1 MLAKR
6 AKAYRGV
13 PRMPHKS
20 HIDVPSKVQKLP
32 TKARELLT
40 LAFFNGTFL
49 EEHDALATSDGSTV
63 TLSLEQSGGGG
74 LTMVFSDGLTH
85 LDAIPALTIAL
96 TAGSDSSPQAN
107 FVYIPQSTKVLTL
120 STSDWPTT
128 EHIRVAYLLVP
139 SATFVQSEGTYINQN
154 WNEGTGTG
162 GQGHLSDLGI
172 RVRAQRA
179 IYKSGVD
186 ITFTITPN
194 GGAPDNVDVDV
205 TAGIVFQMHPHAT
218 PVIDTSTGDHVHVIN
233 DSITP
238 YDPVTDLNVL
248 LLDSTGASM
257 SGKYFN
263 LVIWGVVNKTGSHHS
278 LFCNLPGGS
287 YNRLSDALADVSGFD
302 NFSMPAAFNIDSSTG
317 FLIVRVTLR
326 HQAAAGG
333 TWTNQGEVDLR
344 GLTPSTATGSG
355 TGSAQTEFADN
366 AFKVFDESD
375 VTKVIELQAASIATG
390 NTRTI
395 TMADEDVDLGALAT
409 TQLADDAVT
418 AAKFENVTTD
428 RMLGRVLAGAGD
440 VQQLTAAQIRTLLG
454 VEPGEYE
461 VTLLAAGA
469 GVVV

>member
-1 MLAKR
+1 
-6 AKAYRGV
+6 
-13 PRMPHKS
+13 MPHKS

-63 TLSLEQSGGGG
+63 TLSLEKSGGGG

-96 TAGSDSSPQAN
+96 TAGSDSSPQGN

-120 STSDWPTT
+120 STSDWPTV

-139 SATFVQSEGTYINQN
+139 SATFVQSEGAYINQN
-154 WNEGTGTG
+154 WNEGTGTNN
-162 GQGHLSDLGI
+162 QGHLSNLGM
-172 RVRAQRA
+172 RTRAQNA

-186 ITFTITPN
+186 ITFTITSN
-194 GGAPDNVDVDV
+194 GGPDNVDVAV

-218 PVIDTSTGDHVHVIN
+218 PVIDTGAGDHVHVIN
-233 DSITP
+233 DSVTP
-238 YDPVTDLNVL
+238 YNPVTDLNVL

-317 FLIVRVTLR
+317 FLIVRVTFR
-326 HQAAAGG
+326 HQAAGGG

-418 AAKFENVTTD
+418 FAKMQNVTSG
-428 RMLGRVLAGAGD
+428 RMLARFIAGD
-440 VQQLTAAQIRTLLG
+440 GDLQEVTPTQVRAFLG